1 MKFLKRN
8 KKKGFTLVEI
18 LLVVGFIALA
28 GIGIY
33 TVYTKVQ
40 MSNAAL
46 TEGKNLDSIRAGVK
60 NLFGG
65 SQSYTNLGANG
76 NAILNDARITPDS
89 MRKIPYTVADANIN
103 NSFGGAV
110 TVGKVSLG
118 SGTDNGF
125 RVTYPNVP
133 GAVCAKLVTG
143 AGTGWDAIGVG
154 APNNIKAFGTGSIN
168 VATLATQ
175 CAGDTGSGVTITFD
189 SL

>member
-1 MKFLKRN
+1 MKLLRKG
-8 KKKGFTLVEI
+8 KKGFTLVEI

-46 TEGKNLDSIRAGVK
+46 QEGKNLDTIRAGIK

-65 SQSYTNLGANG
+65 SQNYTNLANPVV
-76 NAILNDARITPDS
+76 NDARITPDA
-89 MRKIPYTVADANIN
+89 MRPIPYNAGETSIT

-110 TVGKVSLG
+110 TVVPVSLG
-118 SGTDNGF
+118 TGTNNGF

-143 AGTGWDAIGVG
+143 AGTGWDQITVG
-154 APNNIKAFGTGSIN
+154 ATVVKAFGTGSLN
-168 VATLATQ
+168 VGTLATQ
-175 CAGDTGSGVTITFD
+175 CAGDTGNGVSIVFD